1 MINTYSE
8 CGVVGLAVAEE
19 GFKIGLKGLYLCSVL
34 FIGEVDL
41 LKLSGGIVEVAW
53 VDAYLL
59 YMESRLVCRS
69 WVEVNIGRKRDLSP
83 FCPDLCLN
91 GAECLGFF
99 GALGG
104 EAY

>member
-19 GFKIGLKGLYLCSVL
+19 GFEIGLKGLYLCLVL
-34 FIGEVDL
+34 FVGKGYL
-41 LKLSGGIVEVAW
+41 LKLTGGIVEVAW

-69 WVEVNIGRKRDLSP
+69 RVEMDIGRK
-83 FCPDLCLN
+83 
-91 GAECLGFF
+91 G
-99 GALGG
+99 
-104 EAY
+104 